1 MSQIDN
7 RRLARNTIMLYSRTA
22 FGLFISLLTSRVVL
36 QALGIEDYGI
46 NSAVAGIVA
55 LLEIVTGSLEYS
67 ISRFITFEIGHGNT
81 SKLRRIFSTSF
92 NIQLILAIAIL
103 LLAESVGVWFLNSQM
118 NIPAGRMEAANWVL
132 QCTFISFFVT
142 LTQIPY
148 SACIIGH
155 EKMSAYAYFSIASSV
170 LRLVVVYLLFISP
183 YDKLVTLATLN
194 LVVSVGIRF
203 AQRYYCSLKFA
214 ECKYSFALDKDLL
227 KEMTKFTSW
236 NFLTNGVWILSSQG
250 INILINIFYG
260 VTFNAARGVANA
272 LEGIVKKFVNDFMT
286 AMNPQITKSYAAGE
300 HDEMN
305 RLICRGTKFA
315 YYLMY
320 ILALPLFFEANF
332 VLNLW
337 LGLVPDYAVFFFRLT
352 IIGTLIVLL
361 GQTGSTA
368 VMATGKIKWY
378 CILTSILTGTV
389 APLTYLFYKLG
400 AAVEISYIIFIVVY
414 ALNVIMKL
422 FIMRNL
428 WSFPIKMYLKET
440 IKPITLVTALS
451 TLPSFILWLCLSE
464 GIIES
469 SVVILVS
476 ILSAII
482 IIYMFGLST
491 SEKELITNK
500 TIAVLHLQKENK
512 N

>member
-1 MSQIDN
+1 
-7 RRLARNTIMLYSRTA
+7 MLYGRTA
-22 FGLFISLLTSRVVL
+22 FGLFISLLTSRIVL
-36 QALGIEDYGI
+36 QALGLEDYGI

-67 ISRFITFEIGHGNT
+67 ISRFITFEIGHGDT

-92 NIQLILAIAIL
+92 NIQIILAISIL
-103 LLAESVGVWFLNSQM
+103 ILAESVGVWFLNTQM

-155 EKMSAYAYFSIASSV
+155 EKMSAYAYFSIVGSM

-183 YDKLVTLATLN
+183 YDKLVSLATLN
-194 LVVSVGIRF
+194 LAVSVGIRF
-203 AQRYYCSLKFA
+203 SQRYYCSHKFA
-214 ECKYSFALDKDLL
+214 ECKYSFALDMNLL

-260 VTFNAARGVANA
+260 VTFNAARGIANA
-272 LEGIVKKFVNDFMT
+272 LEGIIKKFVNDFMT

-300 HDEMN
+300 NDEMN
-305 RLICRGTKFA
+305 KLICRGTKFA

-320 ILALPLFFEANF
+320 IFALPLYFEAYF

-337 LGLVPDYAVFFFRLT
+337 LGLVPDYAVLFFRLS

-361 GQTGSTA
+361 GQTGTTA
-368 VMATGKIKWY
+368 VMATGNIKWY
-378 CILTSILTGTV
+378 CILTSLLTGLV
-389 APLTYLFYKLG
+389 VPLTYLFYKFG
-400 AAVEISYIIFIVVY
+400 AAVELSYIIFIAVY
-414 ALNVIMKL
+414 SLNVIMKL
-422 FIMRNL
+422 FIMRHL
-428 WSFPIKMYLKET
+428 WNFPIKMYLRET
-440 IKPITLVTALS
+440 IKPITLVTVLS
-451 TLPSFILWLCLSE
+451 TLPSLIFWVYLSD
-464 GIIES
+464 GVIES
-469 SVVILVS
+469 LIVILVS
-476 ILSAII
+476 LLSAIV
-482 IIYMFGLST
+482 IIYLFGLSA
-491 SEKELITNK
+491 SERGLITNK
-500 TIAVLHLQKENK
+500 VITILHLHKR
-512 N
+512 